1 VEYCVRWLPVEPKHL
16 LMEFPPAAHC
26 QARAQMANLLS
37 GIARVVHQTVGGE
50 VLDADAFP
58 IDPTDL

>member
-1 VEYCVRWLPVEPKHL
+1 
-16 LMEFPPAAHC
+16 MEFPPADHC
-26 QARAQMANLLS
+26 RTRSQMANLLAS
-37 GIARVVHQTVGGE
+37 LARVIHHTVGGE